1 MVQSKIILAI
11 RIAIVVQRWTEVSQM
26 LSEIIYLLREI
37 LKVLKAI
44 LKQMEEGADDADRKH
59 HDHHRW

>member
-1 MVQSKIILAI
+1 
-11 RIAIVVQRWTEVSQM
+11 M